1 MIQIH
6 RVEGRD
12 LRDALRRAKDSL
24 GVDAVVLSQESV
36 AGGGVTLSVTRAPAA
51 KAALGARRS
60 AGQLVG
66 IAEEAS
72 GGGVVTAPAPPRST
86 PRVDVSDVE
95 RHLVAA
101 GFSDELTRRVLAPVE
116 RMAGE
121 GMHPIDAAAAVLGRL
136 FQIAPMP
143 KRQDQLRVMA
153 LVGPTGSG
161 KTTTLAKLAVLLLKA
176 GRRVAFATTDTYRV
190 GAVDQLRAYA
200 EVLEVPLYVASS
212 PNELAA
218 SVAAASD
225 RDVLLV
231 DTAGRSPQD
240 TEHLTRLARDLE
252 VAGRE
257 VDLDALLVLSAAAGR
272 GALAAARAAYAVL
285 APSSVVLTKTDE
297 TREAGLAL
305 EFCMQARLGL
315 AFVCD
320 GQDVN
325 AHIHR
330 PTEETFADLVLRGKV
345 A

>member
-1 MIQIH
+1 MQIH

-12 LRDALRRAKDSL
+12 LRDALRRAKDAL

-36 AGGGVTLSVTRAPAA
+36 AGGGVTLSVTRGAAA
-51 KAALGARRS
+51 KAALGGRRS
-60 AGQLVG
+60 AGQLAGV
-66 IAEEAS
+66 AAAAASS
-72 GGGVVTAPAPPRST
+72 GGVATAPARAT
-86 PRVDVSDVE
+86 PKVDVSDAE

-116 RMAGE
+116 RMASE

-212 PNELAA
+212 PEELAA
-218 SVAAASD
+218 TVAAASD

-285 APSSVVLTKTDE
+285 APTSVVLTKVDE
-297 TREAGLAL
+297 TREVGLAL
-305 EFCMQARLGL
+305 EFCMQARLGF